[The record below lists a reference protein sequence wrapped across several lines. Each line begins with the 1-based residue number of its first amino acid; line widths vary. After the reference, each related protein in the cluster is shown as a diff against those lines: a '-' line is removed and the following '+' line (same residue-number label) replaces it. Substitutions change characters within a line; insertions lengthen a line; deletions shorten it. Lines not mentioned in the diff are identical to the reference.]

1 MAEKRVLIVSPPDS
15 YRIVPYIQ
23 AAKAL
28 GLEVHLASHGEWAMT
43 SPDARGIDIPCE
55 NPGKAL
61 DVLRDYAADKCFVA
75 VIGTDDS
82 TLVLAARL
90 AALLKLKQNSP
101 DAVNLARRKDLSRQR
116 LAEAGLQIPDFEVVD
131 AKQCEDEWE
140 PGCGFPCVVKPL
152 ALAGSRGVIRA
163 DSVDE
168 LAIAIR
174 RTRAI
179 IAVEDDDFEAGH
191 VLVEKYVSGKE
202 YAIEA
207 MLNDGELDV
216 LTFFDK
222 PDPLDG
228 PYFEETYYVMPTL
241 LPHTVQQAIAD
252 TVQQACRA
260 SGLITG
266 PVHAECRVNGEG
278 VWLIELAARTIGG
291 LCSRL
296 LTFGTGFTLEQLVLA
311 NLAGLPLAREGTAGA
326 AGVLMLPIKESGVL
340 RRVEGILQAE
350 KVEFVDE
357 IHITIR
363 EGNRVIALPEGSSY
377 LGFVFASAPDSETV
391 EAALRKAHALLNI
404 VIAPYWPVEGEA
416 NVVA

>member
-1 MAEKRVLIVSPPDS
+1 VVEKRVLIVSPPDS

-43 SPDARGIDIPCE
+43 SPDARGIDIPFN
-55 NPGKAL
+55 NPDKAIE
-61 DVLRDYAADKCFVA
+61 VLRDYAVDKCFVA

-90 AALLKLKQNSP
+90 ALILKLKQNSP

-140 PGCGFPCVVKPL
+140 PACGFPCVVKPL

-179 IAVEDDDFEAGH
+179 IAVEEHDFEAGH

-241 LPHTVQQAIAD
+241 LPHTVQQAVAD
-252 TVQQACRA
+252 TVQQACHA

-340 RRVEGILQAE
+340 RRVEGILEAE

-377 LGFVFASAPDSETV
+377 LGFVFASAPDPETV

>member
-43 SPDARGIDIPCE
+43 SPDARGIDIPFE
-55 NPGKAL
+55 NPGKAI

-131 AKQCEDEWE
+131 AKQCEDKWE

-168 LAIAIR
+168 LAI
-174 RTRAI
+174 
-179 IAVEDDDFEAGH
+179 VGV
-191 VLVEKYVSGKE
+191 VLK
-202 YAIEA
+202 
-207 MLNDGELDV
+207 
-216 LTFFDK
+216 F
-222 PDPLDG
+222 
-228 PYFEETYYVMPTL
+228 
-241 LPHTVQQAIAD
+241 
-252 TVQQACRA
+252 
-260 SGLITG
+260 
-266 PVHAECRVNGEG
+266 
-278 VWLIELAARTIGG
+278 
-291 LCSRL
+291 
-296 LTFGTGFTLEQLVLA
+296 
-311 NLAGLPLAREGTAGA
+311 
-326 AGVLMLPIKESGVL
+326 
-340 RRVEGILQAE
+340 
-350 KVEFVDE
+350 
-357 IHITIR
+357 
-363 EGNRVIALPEGSSY
+363 
-377 LGFVFASAPDSETV
+377 
-391 EAALRKAHALLNI
+391 LLNHFGSKR
-404 VIAPYWPVEGEA
+404 AEFF
-416 NVVA
+416 NQVVARSDMSRRIWDPVAKIQLLFNVDIGRIGAEIRHLNNSFRL